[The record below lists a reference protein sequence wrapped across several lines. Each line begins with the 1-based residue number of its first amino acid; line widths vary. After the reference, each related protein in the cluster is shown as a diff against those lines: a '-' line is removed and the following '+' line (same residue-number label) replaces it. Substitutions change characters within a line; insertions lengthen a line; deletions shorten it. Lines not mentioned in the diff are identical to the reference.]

1 MKSLSSSYASFT
13 TGAQFELDN
22 VHHEVLYS
30 DSEGVLLLDENGKR
44 KDMPLFT
51 LQGKV
56 GNGLEFIIAKKEV
69 PVLPVLTD
77 IQHKQ
82 LTRKMTYVEYA
93 IAEAPHAP
101 TSKKHSSIA
110 REKARTKLEDPN
122 PPGLSTI
129 NEWIRKYF
137 AALESEYALLPEGGH
152 GRNSKFSSEVT
163 DLADEVIVNYILV
176 QEPYSTVEAYE
187 IFKAKALKEGFT
199 GGKIPASSTFAN
211 WVRELQ
217 YYEAINAQDGF
228 IAKDMAS
235 RQMLKKFSCPYLLGR
250 VEFDAIHIQLGLLD
264 DGTRKYRGSII
275 IMVAFDVFS
284 RCVLGYSYHVGKG
297 GESVELT
304 TQCVQ
309 NAVMPK
315 ARKDWTMC
323 GLMSLAVCDAGASFV
338 STHFT
343 GFLAQFDINRLTT
356 AVKKPYRKPFV
367 ENFFKTLR
375 KQLLTKLKGYLGSA
389 RFKGVYKEKN
399 DLKKEAF
406 YTVSEFRELF
416 ENYICENYHQSGH
429 EGLRNRSPASVW
441 NDAVEKMPG
450 LVTFPDDT
458 ELFTAW
464 GGRFESRKLHAT
476 RGITANKHCFNSRTL
491 GKWYSELHGNPSYT
505 NKPIELMVSHSK
517 QDISKVLV
525 FHPKNKEWLTLPNT
539 HPDVRAGMSEL
550 EFTMNDELKYEGIN
564 EAGRVVFDVKDQHA
578 HHEALAQYNAK
589 RAEDY
594 ARRVAAAAEAEN
606 QETSIKS
613 GIELGKGKLKSTLAN
628 LSKQQKP
635 QEPIEDC
642 EDEVEDSKV
651 DNQGETE
658 QKTSKKIEVKIHGK
672 Y

>member
-1 MKSLSSSYASFT
+1 MQPLSSSYCSFT
-13 TGAQFELDN
+13 AGAQFELDD

-30 DSEGVLLLDENGKR
+30 DNKGVLIVDENGNR

-51 LQGKV
+51 LQGQV
-56 GNGLEFIIAKKEV
+56 GNGLEFVIAKKEI
-69 PVLPVLTD
+69 PVIPTLTD
-77 IQHKQ
+77 IQQKQ
-82 LTRKMTYVEYA
+82 LDRKMAYVEYA

-101 TSKKHSSIA
+101 TSKKYSSIA
-110 REKARTKLEDPN
+110 REKARTKLDDPN
-122 PPGLSTI
+122 PPGMSTI
-129 NEWIRKYF
+129 NEWIRKYK
-137 AALESEYALLPEGGH
+137 AALESAYALLPEGGH

-163 DLADEVIVNYILV
+163 DLADEIIVNYILV
-176 QEPYSTVEAYE
+176 TEPFSAFEAYK
-187 IFKAKALKEGFT
+187 IFKAKALKEGIT
-199 GGKIPASSTFAN
+199 EGKLPAPSTFAH

-217 YYEAINAQDGF
+217 HFETINAQDGF

-235 RQMLKKFSCPYLLGR
+235 RQMLKKFSCPHLLGR
-250 VEFDAIHIQLGLLD
+250 VEYDAIHIQLGLLD

-297 GESVELT
+297 GETVELT

-315 ARKDWTMC
+315 ARKGWTMC

-343 GFLAQFDINRLTT
+343 GFLAQFNINRLTT

-389 RFKGVYKEKN
+389 RFKGVYKDKN

-406 YTVSEFRELF
+406 YTVSEFIELF
-416 ENYICENYHQSGH
+416 ESYICENYHQSGH

-441 NDAVEKMPG
+441 NDTVNKSPG
-450 LVTFPDDT
+450 LVTFPEDT
-458 ELFTAW
+458 ELFKAW
-464 GGRFESRKLHAT
+464 GGRFDSRKLHAT

-491 GKWYSELHGNPSYT
+491 GKWYSELYGNPSYL
-505 NKPIELMVSHSK
+505 NKPIEVMVSHSK

-539 HPDVRAGMSEL
+539 HPDVRDGMSEL
-550 EFTMNDELKYEGIN
+550 EFTMHEELKYEGID
-564 EAGRVVFDVKDQHA
+564 EAERVVFDVKDQDA
-578 HHEALAQYNAK
+578 HHEALAEYNAK
-589 RAEDY
+589 RAEDK
-594 ARRVAAAAEAEN
+594 ARKVEANSEN
-606 QETSIKS
+606 QETSQKT
-613 GIELGKGKLKSTLAN
+613 GIQIGEGNLKSTLAK

-642 EDEVEDSKV
+642 EDEVEDANV

-658 QKTSKKIEVKIHGK
+658 QETRNKIEVKIHGK
-672 Y
+672 F

>member
-1 MKSLSSSYASFT
+1 MQPLSSSYTSFT
-13 TGAQFELDN
+13 AGAQFELDGL
-22 VHHEVLYS
+22 HHEILYS

-44 KDMPLFT
+44 KDMPLLT
-51 LQGKV
+51 LQGLV
-56 GNGLEFIIAKKEV
+56 GNGLKFVIAKKEV

-82 LTRKMTYVEYA
+82 LNRKMTYVEYA
-93 IAEAPHAP
+93 IAEAPQAP
-101 TSKKHSSIA
+101 TSKQYSSIA
-110 REKARTKLEDPN
+110 REKARTKLSDPN

-129 NEWIRKYF
+129 NEWIRKYI
-137 AALESEYALLPEGGH
+137 AALKSEYALLPEGGH
-152 GRNSKFSSEVT
+152 GRNSKFSSDVT

-176 QEPYSTVEAYE
+176 PEPFSTVEAYE
-187 IFKAKALKEGFT
+187 IFKVKVLKEGLT
-199 GGKIPASSTFAN
+199 EGKIPAASTFAN
-211 WVRELQ
+211 WISELQ
-217 YYEAINAQDGF
+217 YFEVINAQDGF

-235 RQMLKKFSCPYLLGR
+235 RQMLKKFSCPHLLGR
-250 VEFDAIHIQLGLLD
+250 VEFDAIHIQIGLLD

-275 IMVAFDVFS
+275 IMVAIDVFS
-284 RCVLGYSYHVGKG
+284 RCILGYSYHVGKG

-315 ARKDWTMC
+315 AREDWSMC
-323 GLMSLAVCDAGASFV
+323 GLMSLAACDAGASFV

-343 GFLAQFDINRLTT
+343 GFLAQFNINRLTT

-389 RFKGVYKEKN
+389 RYKGVYKEKS

-441 NDAVEKMPG
+441 NDAVGKMPG
-450 LVTFPDDT
+450 LVTFPEDI
-458 ELFTAW
+458 ELFKAW
-464 GGRFESRKLHAT
+464 GGRLDSRKLHPT

-491 GKWYSELHGNPSYT
+491 GKWYSELYGNPSYI

-525 FHPKNKEWLTLPNT
+525 FHPKSSDWITLPNT
-539 HPDVRAGMSEL
+539 NPTVYSGMSEL
-550 EFTMNDELKYEGIN
+550 EFTMQEELKYEGIE
-564 EAGRVVFDVKDQHA
+564 EATRKVFDVNEQII
-578 HHEALAQYNAK
+578 HHEASAQNK
-589 RAEDY
+589 AENDEKSKVKGNQKQEKTGVTLGEGNLKS
-594 ARRVAAAAEAEN
+594 ALSNLSQQQRPQESFEGSEAEN
-606 QETSIKS
+606 EEDNVDAQVIAE
-613 GIELGKGKLKSTLAN
+613 
-628 LSKQQKP
+628 QKP
-635 QEPIEDC
+635 R
-642 EDEVEDSKV
+642 
-651 DNQGETE
+651 
-658 QKTSKKIEVKIHGK
+658 KIVEVKIHGE